1 MTPDRNLV
9 PAPARRLVRDPAKWR
24 PDARRSDLRDFL
36 PAALEIVETPA
47 SPLAGWFNG
56 CICALV
62 LFGLA
67 WSYFGRLD
75 VNAVASG
82 KVQPPGRTKVVQP
95 FEGGRVKEILVDNGR
110 LVKAG
115 DILVRLDETELAAT
129 RAGLAAS
136 LDGYKAE
143 ANRRHAAVIA
153 AEVDGVDVAIAWD
166 ADVSAAARA
175 RETTVLRADLD
186 RLSAN
191 LRSLA
196 EQRREKQSRRE
207 TLVASIA
214 AQNEVISP
222 LREQVGMRDE
232 LYRRNVGSRLNLLD
246 TLGTLKQ
253 AEATLASLTG
263 QLAEADVA
271 ILEIEREMIKTRS
284 SFVDDNEGKLA
295 AAARQIEVTSQQLLG
310 AEAKLSEMTLRAPI
324 TGIIQAMS
332 VTTIGQV
339 VQPGQEL
346 MQVVPADQPLQ
357 IEAYVLNS
365 DAGFVAPGQRAV
377 IKVDAFPFTRYG
389 TIDGVVTSVANDA
402 IPGQAAAQNLK
413 DGSKGLSGTLSPTSA
428 AERTQDL
435 VFPILVEPS
444 TRNFLVDGRRIDLQS
459 GMTVTVEIKTE
470 ERRVIDYLFS
480 PLVEIGSTALRE
492 R

>member
-1 MTPDRNLV
+1 MIMRES
-9 PAPARRLVRDPAKWR
+9 W
-24 PDARRSDLRDFL
+24 L
-36 PAALEIVETPA
+36 P
-47 SPLAGWFNG
+47 
-56 CICALV
+56 
-62 LFGLA
+62 
-67 WSYFGRLD
+67 
-75 VNAVASG
+75 
-82 KVQPPGRTKVVQP
+82 
-95 FEGGRVKEILVDNGR
+95 
-110 LVKAG
+110 
-115 DILVRLDETELAAT
+115 
-129 RAGLAAS
+129 
-136 LDGYKAE
+136 
-143 ANRRHAAVIA
+143 RHA
-153 AEVDGVDVAIAWD
+153 
-166 ADVSAAARA
+166 
-175 RETTVLRADLD
+175 
-186 RLSAN
+186 
-191 LRSLA
+191 RS
-196 EQRREKQSRRE
+196 R
-207 TLVASIA
+207 
-214 AQNEVISP
+214 SP
-222 LREQVGMRDE
+222 
-232 LYRRNVGSRLNLLD
+232 
-246 TLGTLKQ
+246 
-253 AEATLASLTG
+253 A
-263 QLAEADVA
+263 
-271 ILEIEREMIKTRS
+271 
-284 SFVDDNEGKLA
+284 
-295 AAARQIEVTSQQLLG
+295 QQLLG

-324 TGIIQAMS
+324 TGIIQATS